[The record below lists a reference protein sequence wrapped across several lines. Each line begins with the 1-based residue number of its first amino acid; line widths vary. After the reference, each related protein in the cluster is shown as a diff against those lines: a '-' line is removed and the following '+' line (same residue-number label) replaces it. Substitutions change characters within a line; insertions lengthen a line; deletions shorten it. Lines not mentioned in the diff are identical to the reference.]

1 MKYRPVCIACVVL
14 ILGILF
20 CRFAGIPVFGR
31 PRIPESARR
40 ILKSGTT
47 ASCSGEIVDR
57 SRKKKS
63 VQYII
68 RDCRAEFRDDENQ
81 VCSVRIGYL
90 KVTVLPEKNFADDDE
105 WTGTDRLT
113 TEEWKCFED
122 ADLPVGSRVIFRG
135 KLSEIKG
142 PSNPGEFDSRKYYAC
157 RKIFY
162 EMVNEKA
169 TVTEAGRGLREQLTA
184 FRERVGVRQ
193 AKLMHPKQAGVLSAM
208 LLGDRSMLSEES
220 MERYR
225 YGGVIHVL
233 AISGLHISLL
243 GMIFYELLFRVLLVG
258 MPSHIRAGQAVAAAG
273 AAVVTGIYCMF
284 AGSPISAVRAMIM
297 FGLALGAKILRRS
310 YDALCA
316 VGVSAILLLVTGP
329 GYLFDA
335 GFQLSYAAVG
345 GAAVFYP
352 VFLRLIPKDYWHSG
366 SRLKKILEKIL
377 EAFLMWAAVMLC
389 TIPAAASAFSEIAVL
404 PFATLVIVPAMGA
417 VLILGIV
424 GSAAGMLCSPA
435 GWLLL
440 IPVDLSLQVFERI
453 ALFVKSI
460 PGSVWTVGKP
470 ERWQLVAYGVCLFLA
485 WICLRH
491 GMGRRAALAVASAV
505 LILSLKW
512 SPALSVDMLDVGQG
526 DSLVISRGLGM
537 WKPGGDPVY
546 LVDGGSSSVK
556 RSGKYRIM
564 PYLRSRGVTRI
575 RGIFVSHG
583 DLDHLNGIEELLEEV
598 AGQRVH
604 IRVDVLYLTLQMQED
619 AAGGRLMKL
628 CRKAG
633 IRVVFLKKGDILRD
647 GKLRIRVMHPD
658 MEPGAVSGTGRRDGR
673 SSGAPSGAESGG
685 ASDGTTGERNENSMV
700 LLLSFGDFD
709 ALLTGDLE
717 GDGEREVLEET
728 GSVEYLKVA
737 HHGSRNSTS
746 ASFLR
751 KASPVVCMISAPEKS
766 RYGHPAG
773 ETLTRIREV
782 GAEYYVTRD
791 CGAIS
796 VETEGRGSFRI
807 RTFRREAEKFQDQ
820 NTSEVS
826 GEVPGSELF
835 GEERI

>member
-1 MKYRPVCIACVVL
+1 M
-14 ILGILF
+14 
-20 CRFAGIPVFGR
+20 
-31 PRIPESARR
+31 
-40 ILKSGTT
+40 
-47 ASCSGEIVDR
+47 
-57 SRKKKS
+57 
-63 VQYII
+63 QYII
-68 RDCRAEFRDDENQ
+68 KDCRAEFRDDENQ
-81 VCSVRIGYL
+81 LCSIRIGYL
-90 KVTVLPEKNFADDDE
+90 KVTVLPEKNFADDKR
-105 WTGTDRLT
+105 TGKDLLMA
-113 TEEWKCFED
+113 EELKERGMEQFS
-122 ADLPVGSRVIFRG
+122 VGSRVIFRG
-135 KLSEIKG
+135 QLSEIKG

-157 RKIFY
+157 RRIFY
-162 EMVNEKA
+162 EMLNEKA
-169 TVTEAGRGLREQLTA
+169 TVTDPGGGLREQLAA
-184 FRERVGVRQ
+184 FRDRVGARQ

-225 YGGVIHVL
+225 YGGVMHVL

-243 GMIFYELLFRVLLVG
+243 GMIFYELLFRVLLFG
-258 MPSHIRAGQAVAAAG
+258 MPSHIRAGQTAAAAG
-273 AAVVTGIYCMF
+273 AAVVTGMYCLF
-284 AGSPISAVRAMIM
+284 AGSPVSAVRAMIM

-310 YDALCA
+310 YDVLCA
-316 VGVSAILLLVTGP
+316 VGVSAILLLVTRP

-352 VFLRLIPKDYWHSG
+352 ALLGLIPKDYWHNG
-366 SRLKKILEKIL
+366 SRIKKIFEKIL

-389 TIPAAASAFSEIAVL
+389 TIPVAASAFSEIPVL

-424 GSAAGMLCSPA
+424 GSTAGMLCSPA

-453 ALFVKSI
+453 ALFVKNI

-470 ERWQLVAYGVCLFLA
+470 ERWQLVAYGFCLFLL
-485 WICLRH
+485 WLCLRH
-491 GMGRRAALAVASAV
+491 GMGRRAAVAAAVAV
-505 LILSLKW
+505 LVLSLKW
-512 SPALSVDMLDVGQG
+512 SPALSIAMLDVGQG
-526 DSLVISRGLGM
+526 DSLVISRGLGT

-556 RSGKYRIM
+556 NSGKYRII

-583 DLDHLNGIEELLEEV
+583 DQDHLNGVEELLEEIV
-598 AGQRVH
+598 GQRVR
-604 IRVDVLYLTLQMQED
+604 IRVDVLYLTPQMQED
-619 AAGGRLMKL
+619 AAGKRLMKL

-633 IRVVFLKKGDILRD
+633 IRIVFLKKGDILQD

-658 MEPGAVSGTGRRDGR
+658 TEPGAVPGTGGTDDRSAGASSRAESGGTSDGAD
-673 SSGAPSGAESGG
+673 GASLGAESGG
-685 ASDGTTGERNENSMV
+685 ISDGAAGGRNEDSMV

-717 GDGEREVLEET
+717 GDGERKVLEEV

-751 KASPVVCMISAPEKS
+751 KVSPVVCMISAPEKS

-773 ETLTRIREV
+773 ETLMRIREA
-782 GAEYYVTRD
+782 GAEYFVTRD
-791 CGAIS
+791 CGAICL
-796 VETEGRGSFRI
+796 ETKGRGSFRI
-807 RTFRREAEKFQDQ
+807 RTF
-820 NTSEVS
+820 
-826 GEVPGSELF
+826 GEGRL
-835 GEERI
+835 